1 MEETAASFEARSASP
16 SYSTIYGSG
25 SLLCFFHT
33 SRKNVTCMS
42 AVPAGL
48 RMNFWFRRPH
58 AEARGLQPERTWDM
72 VYKTDR
78 GHGLHHVGERVAFPG
93 LALRR

>member
-1 MEETAASFEARSASP
+1 METTASFEARLAPWLHSTILEGMEETAASFEARSASP

-58 AEARGLQPERTWDM
+58 AEARG
-72 VYKTDR
+72 
-78 GHGLHHVGERVAFPG
+78 
-93 LALRR
+93 